1 MQIVNRRGQH
11 IKKPTVIVD
20 YNKYK
25 LGVDRNDQM
34 SSYYSFLHKSVKWW
48 RKVFFWLL
56 EVAVINGYI
65 IYKHHT
71 HRQAL
76 THLEFRQ
83 SVLHSLV
90 QPLVAIPRVQ
100 RGRHPHQSLERLSM
114 SPRHF
119 CERGKRRRDCR
130 VCSDRTAGKRVVTP
144 YFCTT
149 CSDRPFLCLGEC
161 FRAYHTKA
169 RYCQ

>member
-1 MQIVNRRGQH
+1 
-11 IKKPTVIVD
+11 
-20 YNKYK
+20 
-25 LGVDRNDQM
+25 M

-76 THLEFRQ
+76 THLEFRR

-90 QPLVAIPRVQ
+90 QPLVAIPRAQ

-161 FRAYHTKA
+161 FVHITQKPDTVSNHQTLLDHMHSSSCRHIPHDIHLSNTYM
-169 RYCQ
+169 